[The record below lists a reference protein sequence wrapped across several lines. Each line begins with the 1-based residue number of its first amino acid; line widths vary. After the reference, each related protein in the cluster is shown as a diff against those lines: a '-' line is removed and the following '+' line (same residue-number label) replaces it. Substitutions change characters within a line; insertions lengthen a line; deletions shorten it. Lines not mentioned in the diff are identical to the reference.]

1 MLCLAHL
8 SKQLNFVAYH
18 PTLTATDQEMAE
30 NIHRLPGFRDFF
42 PEDCA
47 VRNYIFSKWREVS
60 AIYGFHEYDGPILEP
75 TELYKKK
82 SGEEILTQL
91 FHFEDR
97 GERSVAMRPELT
109 PTLARMAVA
118 RQRDYKKPLRWFG
131 IGQFFRYEK
140 PQKGRTREFYQLNS
154 DILGEESKEAD
165 AEIIAFAID
174 IMLSLGFTKDDFII
188 RLSDRQAWL
197 DFINSTNLSESLH
210 SNFLQII
217 DKLDR
222 QSQNKTE
229 EELAKLNI
237 SLESVTN
244 FINSTKSNSHF
255 SSIIDNLNA
264 RGLSEYVKIDLN
276 VVRGLAYYTGTV
288 FEVFDTKK
296 NMRAVAGGG
305 RYDKLCSVISDG
317 ATDLP
322 ACGFAMGDVVI
333 SDFIKS
339 TQKANSQ
346 LLNHLAA
353 TDCSDA
359 YVIIADEAKR
369 PEAMKVVQRLRQNGY
384 KTIYPL
390 TKLKV
395 GKQFNNA
402 EHLKVRSAIVI
413 GSEYP
418 KVKVKDLLNRSEEE
432 VEVDE
437 IINLVEKI
445 QKAPIEHPLIS

>member
-30 NIHRLPGFRDFF
+30 NIQRLPGFRDFF

-165 AEIIAFAID
+165 AEIISFAID
-174 IMLSLGFTKDDFII
+174 IMLSLGFTKEDFII

-197 DFINSTNLSESLH
+197 DFINSINLSESLH

-305 RYDKLCSVISDG
+305 RYDNLTEIFGLNDTSGIGISFGLDRIYLTLHELKLFPKFKGKMIKVLFTNFG
-317 ATDLP
+317 TDYNEDIMKFTNALRN
-322 ACGFAMGDVVI
+322 AD
-333 SDFIKS
+333 
-339 TQKANSQ
+339 
-346 LLNHLAA
+346 
-353 TDCSDA
+353 
-359 YVIIADEAKR
+359 IIADFYPDPIPLKKQLKYANQKEIPFVILYGEEERKS
-369 PEAMKVVQRLRQNGY
+369 KFLRLKNMNSGDQQELS
-384 KTIYPL
+384 IDQIIS
-390 TKLKV
+390 KLK
-395 GKQFNNA
+395 KTATPQ
-402 EHLKVRSAIVI
+402 
-413 GSEYP
+413 
-418 KVKVKDLLNRSEEE
+418 
-432 VEVDE
+432 
-437 IINLVEKI
+437 
-445 QKAPIEHPLIS
+445 